1 MIRQTF
7 LLLLFFPALPSVHAG
22 GNPPTKGADAGSIAF
37 YERLALVSNP
47 TLRQAEAIVE
57 GELAKAEQAGLYP
70 NPTVGYMGEQIGATH
85 EQYLESPGEFQG
97 GFVQQRFVV
106 PAKLDLSKKKYLA
119 RAEVSGFDREAQIL
133 SVRNDV
139 RIHAYR
145 VIGRQEHLAVQRE
158 LLESFRDGVLT
169 AGELFNVGQAN
180 EVDVAMARIA
190 LTEQE
195 LTVQMAE
202 NQLSAAWK
210 ELEAVVGAPVQKRAL
225 KDSLMGSVP
234 DADWDATLQKL
245 LMNSPA
251 VQAADAKLRADNI
264 TLARE
269 RVEPIPDLTV
279 QGAYGHNFD
288 VGIQENVFNVS
299 ASIELPIF
307 DRNQGTVRQ
316 AQADLARQQ
325 SEILRVQRELMQR
338 LAPVFM
344 QFETMRQRILAY
356 QKSILP
362 EAKEAYETS
371 LKSYQANRLAW
382 PPVLETQRFY
392 FNKRLLQIDQW
403 VALREA
409 QTLIDGYLLTSA
421 LMPPPGPVPAG
432 HIDSNPRPR

>member
-1 MIRQTF
+1 MRRI
-7 LLLLFFPALPSVHAG
+7 LLLLPFIIIPAALAG
-22 GNPPTKGADAGSIAF
+22 GESPPKDSAPGTIAH
-37 YERLALVSNP
+37 YEQLALVNNP
-47 TLRQAEAIVE
+47 TLRQAKAVVD

-70 NPTVGYMGEQIGATH
+70 NPTIGYMGEQIGATH

-145 VIGRQEHLAVQRE
+145 VLGRQEHLTVQKE

-195 LTVQMAE
+195 LNVQMAE
-202 NQLSAAWK
+202 NQLTAAWQN
-210 ELEAVVGAPVQKRAL
+210 LEAVVGTTVPK
-225 KDSLMGSVP
+225 KTITDPLMGTVP
-234 DADWDATLQKL
+234 ASDWDTALREL
-245 LMNSPA
+245 FLNSPQ
-251 VQAADAKLRADNI
+251 VKAADAKLRADEI
-264 TLARE
+264 TVRRE
-269 RVEPIPDLTV
+269 RVEPIPDLTL

-288 VGIQENVFNVS
+288 FGIQENVFNVS
-299 ASIELPIF
+299 ASIELPVF

-325 SEILRVQRELMQR
+325 SEILRVQRDLMQR
-338 LAPVFM
+338 LAPVYM

-356 QKSILP
+356 QESVLP

-382 PPVLETQRFY
+382 PPVLETQQFY
-392 FNKRLLQIDQW
+392 FGKRLLYIDQW

-409 QTLIDGYLLTSA
+409 QTLIDGYLLTSG
-421 LMPPPGPVPAG
+421 LMPPPGPLPAG
-432 HIDSNPRPR
+432 HIDSNPKPR